1 MADDRKPPPPPAQGK
16 ESDASQSDAS
26 GRKARRAREEPSA
39 GKRDADRAREEP
51 SAAGRAR
58 EEPSAPSNL
67 AAAHLPL
74 LDDGDLILRALRGLP
89 DLPLAAAK
97 DARVHARATAQLLE
111 TAARHRRTSDKA
123 TSKTALALARAARR
137 FARPILPLSVAG
149 FALGYLI
156 WAVRT
161 AATFL
166 P

>member
-1 MADDRKPPPPPAQGK
+1 MADDQKLPPPPRPPAQGN
-16 ESDASQSDAS
+16 ESDAS
-26 GRKARRAREEPSA
+26 GRKARRAGEEPSA
-39 GKRDADRAREEP
+39 GERDAGRAREGP

-58 EEPSAPSNL
+58 EEVSAPSNL

-89 DLPLAAAK
+89 CLPLAAPK
-97 DARVHARATAQLLE
+97 DARIQARATAQLLE
-111 TAARHRRTSDKA
+111 TAARHRRMSDKA
-123 TSKTALALARAARR
+123 TSKRALALARAARR

-156 WAVRT
+156 WAVHT